1 MMLMLRI
8 VVVAYAIAGIAASI
22 ATTITTTIVVVVVVV
37 VVVVAVI
44 IGDTRC
50 RSCRPLTCD
59 GFLTSNTRVFHT
71 TVFVISV

>member
-22 ATTITTTIVVVVVVV
+22 ATTITTTIVVVVVV